1 MRGRLQSTGRSA
13 GPSEAPIA
21 GRTLAHTHT
30 HTDTELANRAASAR
44 LRGLGLRESQA
55 RLAARIAELGFPDY
69 QRVADAEGINY
80 EALVSRLGRMRRC
93 LGLDNTFQLMVL
105 IAGAVAGVHGD
116 PGWAGVAKFFSPN
129 RGDRGTI
136 KERER

>member
-1 MRGRLQSTGRSA
+1 M
-13 GPSEAPIA
+13 
-21 GRTLAHTHT
+21 
-30 HTDTELANRAASAR
+30 SAR

-129 RGDRGTI
+129 QGDRGTI

>member
-1 MRGRLQSTGRSA
+1 M
-13 GPSEAPIA
+13 
-21 GRTLAHTHT
+21 
-30 HTDTELANRAASAR
+30 
-44 LRGLGLRESQA
+44 
-55 RLAARIAELGFPDY
+55 
-69 QRVADAEGINY
+69 ADAEGINY